1 MTYISL
7 NSRELVIQFDFESP
21 MTITSEDEIE
31 ISLGFN
37 EIDKGFNQRTSI
49 ARRSMQKQLSRGASE
64 NLELMASTASGATV
78 VLTSVVTV
86 GQTILSGSLS
96 QVWGMINGLQIMVHL
111 PTMNVDFPVNV
122 MKLVNATVT
131 VATFDVPGLDIDSIL
146 QHEEVFNSTALKP
159 PSD

>member
-1 MTYISL
+1 
-7 NSRELVIQFDFESP
+7 
-21 MTITSEDEIE
+21 
-31 ISLGFN
+31 
-37 EIDKGFNQRTSI
+37 
-49 ARRSMQKQLSRGASE
+49 
-64 NLELMASTASGATV
+64 MASTASGATV

-146 QHEEVFNSTALKP
+146 QYEEVFNSTALKP

>member
-1 MTYISL
+1 
-7 NSRELVIQFDFESP
+7 
-21 MTITSEDEIE
+21 
-31 ISLGFN
+31 
-37 EIDKGFNQRTSI
+37 
-49 ARRSMQKQLSRGASE
+49 
-64 NLELMASTASGATV
+64 MASTASGATV

>member
-1 MTYISL
+1 
-7 NSRELVIQFDFESP
+7 
-21 MTITSEDEIE
+21 
-31 ISLGFN
+31 
-37 EIDKGFNQRTSI
+37 
-49 ARRSMQKQLSRGASE
+49 
-64 NLELMASTASGATV
+64 MASTASGATV

-131 VATFDVPGLDIDSIL
+131 VATFDIPGLDIDSIL